1 MTSVAEVSG
10 QQYPEHMC
18 SQVTRPGVTET
29 PPDLHKP
36 TPGPHMSIFH
46 EMMVSYDDPEDD
58 QMVSDDIWLL
68 ELMIMTL
75 RSPSILFYDSS
86 SHAPGLRSNLSGK
99 KCDVIT

>member
-1 MTSVAEVSG
+1 MRHCVLMTCDKSDPEVSG

-46 EMMVSYDDPEDD
+46 EMMVSYD
-58 QMVSDDIWLL
+58 S
-68 ELMIMTL
+68 
-75 RSPSILFYDSS
+75 
-86 SHAPGLRSNLSGK
+86 
-99 KCDVIT
+99 